1 MGAVFELLLRED
13 DAGDGDGDKG
23 GAPVPFG
30 ADGGVVVAGKPVAG
44 RLWVGVPAGGW
55 VGEGLE
61 PPINWP
67 GPISGLS
74 KERRCENEREKKM
87 ERRIPTTGGYRVNL
101 IPIIPQLTCNVSS
114 CRKI

>member
-13 DAGDGDGDKG
+13 DVGDGDAGKG
-23 GAPVPFG
+23 GPFG
-30 ADGGVVVAGKPVAG
+30 TGVGVVVAGKPVAG
-44 RLWVGVPAGGW
+44 RLWVGVPAGVW

-74 KERRCENEREKKM
+74 KERRCENDREKKM
-87 ERRIPTTGGYRVNL
+87 ERRIPTTGGHRVGL
-101 IPIIPQLTCNVSS
+101 IPIIPQLACNVSS